1 MGTQTSGTQLSN
13 QDVDANVWSADM
25 YFRGRRITRVLMHHV
40 MRGNTD
46 LGLDGNII
54 IHFVRGRC
62 SLDCRDEEVGDLLT
76 QFEDASGDVE
86 RLGRLLYPDA
96 HSFLG
101 MLNLLRRGPAGTS
114 PWGERSLSS
123 RWPALEPA
131 RNMALEY
138 EEHYDE

>member
-1 MGTQTSGTQLSN
+1 M
-13 QDVDANVWSADM
+13 
-25 YFRGRRITRVLMHHV
+25 
-40 MRGNTD
+40 
-46 LGLDGNII
+46 
-54 IHFVRGRC
+54 
-62 SLDCRDEEVGDLLT
+62 DCRDEEVGDLLA

-86 RLGRLLYPDA
+86 RLGCLLYPDA

-101 MLNLLRRGPAGTS
+101 MLNLLRCRPAGTS
-114 PWGERSLSS
+114 PWGDRSLAS

>member
-1 MGTQTSGTQLSN
+1 M
-13 QDVDANVWSADM
+13 
-25 YFRGRRITRVLMHHV
+25 RVLMHHV

-86 RLGRLLYPDA
+86 RLGRTSTPTPTP
-96 HSFLG
+96 FLVCSTCSG
-101 MLNLLRRGPAGTS
+101 AVQPVPRPGGNALFPLDGP
-114 PWGERSLSS
+114 R
-123 RWPALEPA
+123 
-131 RNMALEY
+131 
-138 EEHYDE
+138 